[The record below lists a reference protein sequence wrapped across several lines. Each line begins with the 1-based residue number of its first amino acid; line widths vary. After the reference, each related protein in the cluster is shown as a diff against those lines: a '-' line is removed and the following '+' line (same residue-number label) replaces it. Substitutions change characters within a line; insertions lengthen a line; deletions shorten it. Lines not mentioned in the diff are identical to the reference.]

1 MSTRVLSVSVFISR
15 SELSMKLSDLKIG
28 AKLGAAFATIVVM
41 TMALGIFAW
50 SQLGAINNNVV
61 DLASNWLPSIRVLG
75 EIQDTLGQIRRAE
88 GQHVI
93 ATVAE
98 EKKAQEERTRKLV
111 QLLGEQEKRYEA
123 MLTPPE
129 KPIYAEYQQHR
140 QAYLASSEKLA
151 ALSGQGEDK
160 LPDTRAYFN
169 GEARTT
175 MQATFADVQKL
186 ADLNLKGADDSFRRS
201 QERYSQTLV
210 WVAVAVALSLVL
222 AVVLGLLLTRAIVR
236 PLAQAVSVAEH
247 LAAGDLTVAV
257 DVSGQDETG
266 LLLKAMAHMR
276 DQFSLIVQRVRSNAE
291 GVSSASA
298 EIAMGNQDLS
308 NRTEQQASA
317 LEQTAASMEELNA
330 TVKHNADNAR
340 GANQLAQSASH
351 VATQGGQVVS
361 EVVDTMRGIND
372 SSRRISDIISV
383 IDGIAFQTN
392 ILALNAAVEAARAG
406 EQGRGFAVVA
416 SEVRSLA
423 GRSAEAAKEIK
434 ALISDS
440 VERVGHGSTLVDK
453 AGATMA
459 DVVSSIRRV
468 TDIVGEISAASTE
481 QSSGVAQ
488 VGEAI
493 THMDQATQQNAAM
506 VEEMS
511 AAANALRTQAAEL
524 VEAVAQFKI
533 TSDLTRAKTP
543 PQTKA
548 APSSP
553 RPVSRGPAVAKLVQ
567 TKAPATSSA
576 APASTPSPA
585 LSHSKGND
593 DWESF

>member
-1 MSTRVLSVSVFISR
+1 
-15 SELSMKLSDLKIG
+15 MKLSDLRIG
-28 AKLGAAFATIVVM
+28 AKLGAAFATIFVM

-93 ATVAE
+93 ATAAE

-111 QLLGEQEKRYEA
+111 QLLSDQEKRYEA

-129 KPIYAEYQQHR
+129 KPIYADYQQHR

-151 ALSGQGEDK
+151 ALSAQGEEK

-169 GEARTT
+169 GEARST

-186 ADLNLKGADDSFRRS
+186 AELNLKGADDSFRRS
-201 QERYSQTLV
+201 QERYAQTLV
-210 WVAVAVALSLVL
+210 WVAMAVALSLVL
-222 AVVLGLLLTRAIVR
+222 AVMLGLLLTRAIVR
-236 PLAQAVSVAEH
+236 PLAQAVTVAEH

-257 DVSGQDETG
+257 DVSGKDETG

-543 PQTKA
+543 PRPQAT
-548 APSSP
+548 PTSP
-553 RPVSRGPAVAKLVQ
+553 RAISRGPAMTKLSQ
-567 TKAPATSSA
+567 PKTP
-576 APASTPSPA
+576 APASAPSPA
-585 LSHSKGND
+585 LSHSQGND

>member
-1 MSTRVLSVSVFISR
+1 
-15 SELSMKLSDLKIG
+15 MKLSNLRIG
-28 AKLGAAFATIVVM
+28 AKLGAAFAAIVVM
-41 TMALGIFAW
+41 TMALGVFAW
-50 SQLGAINNNVV
+50 SQLSAINSNVV
-61 DLASNWLPSIRVLG
+61 DLATNWLPSIQVLG
-75 EIQDTLGQIRRAE
+75 EMQDTLGQIRRAE

-93 ATVAE
+93 ATAAND
-98 EKKAQEERTRKLV
+98 KKAQEDRTRKLI
-111 QLLGEQEKRYEA
+111 QSLSEQEKRYEG
-123 MLTPPE
+123 MQTPPE
-129 KPIYAEYQQHR
+129 KLIYAEYLQHR
-140 QAYLASSEKLA
+140 QAYLASAEKLA
-151 ALSGQGEDK
+151 ALSIQGEDK
-160 LPDTRAYFN
+160 LADARAYFN
-169 GEARTT
+169 GEARAT
-175 MQATFADVQKL
+175 MQAAFTDVQKM
-186 ADLNLKGADDSFRRS
+186 ADINLKGADASFKHS
-201 QERYSQTLV
+201 QERYGQTLI
-210 WVAVAVALSLVL
+210 WVSIAVALSLLL
-222 AVVLGLLLTRAIVR
+222 ALVLGVLLTRAIVG
-236 PLAQAVSVAEH
+236 PLVRAATVAEQ
-247 LAAGDLTVAV
+247 LAAGDLTVAIPV
-257 DVSGQDETG
+257 AGQDETG
-266 LLLKAMAHMR
+266 LLLKSMAHMR
-276 DQFSLIVQRVRSNAE
+276 DQFSVIVQRVRSNAE

-351 VATQGGQVVS
+351 IAIQGGQVVS

-372 SSRRISDIISV
+372 SSRRIADIISV

-434 ALISDS
+434 GLISDS
-440 VERVGHGSTLVDK
+440 VTRVGHGSTLVDK

-459 DVVSSIRRV
+459 DVVGSIRRV

-481 QSSGVAQ
+481 QSSGVSQ

-493 THMDQATQQNAAM
+493 IHMDQATQQNAAM
-506 VEEMS
+506 VEQMA

-533 TSDLTRAKTP
+533 TGDQVHAKAPPSAQAALVRPRPQRQVPAPTAARAPTS
-543 PQTKA
+543 TAKA
-548 APSSP
+548 AP
-553 RPVSRGPAVAKLVQ
+553 
-567 TKAPATSSA
+567 
-576 APASTPSPA
+576 PA
-585 LSHSKGND
+585 LNHAQGSD

>member
-1 MSTRVLSVSVFISR
+1 
-15 SELSMKLSDLKIG
+15 MKLSDLRIG

-61 DLASNWLPSIRVLG
+61 DLATNWLPSIRVLG

-93 ATVAE
+93 ATAAE
-98 EKKAQEERTRKLV
+98 DKKAQEEKTR
-111 QLLGEQEKRYEA
+111 QLIQMLGAQEKRYQA

-129 KPIYAEYQQHR
+129 KPIYADYQQHR

-151 ALSGQGEDK
+151 ALSSQGEDK
-160 LPDTRAYFN
+160 LADTRAYFN
-169 GEARTT
+169 GDARTT
-175 MQATFADVQKL
+175 MQATFVDVQKL
-186 ADLNLKGADDSFRRS
+186 ADINLKGADDSFRRS
-201 QERYSQTLV
+201 QDRYAQTLV
-210 WVAVAVALSLVL
+210 WVTVAVALSLVL

-236 PLAQAVSVAEH
+236 PLAQAVSGAEH

-257 DVSGQDETG
+257 DVSGKDETG
-266 LLLKAMAHMR
+266 LLLSAMALMR
-276 DQFSLIVQRVRSNAE
+276 DQFSQIVQRVRSNAE

-351 VATQGGQVVS
+351 VASQGGQVVS

-416 SEVRSLA
+416 TEVHSLA

-524 VEAVAQFKI
+524 VEAVAQFKVN
-533 TSDLTRAKTP
+533 SDLTRAKTR
-543 PQTKA
+543 PQA

-553 RPVSRGPAVAKLVQ
+553 RPVSRSPAVAKLIQ
-567 TKAPATSSA
+567 TKAPASSA

>member
-383 IDGIAFQTN
+383 TDGIAFQTN

-423 GRSAEAAKEIK
+423 QRSASAAKEIK
-434 ALISDS
+434 VLIGDS
-440 VERVGHGSTLVDK
+440 VERVETGSKLVEQ
-453 AGATMA
+453 AGVTMH
-459 DVVSSIRRV
+459 DIVSSIRRV
-468 TDIVGEISAASTE
+468 TDVMSEITSANTE
-481 QSSGVAQ
+481 QSSGIEQ
-488 VGEAI
+488 INEAI
-493 THMDQATQQNAAM
+493 IQIDDMTQQNAAL
-506 VEEMS
+506 VEQ
-511 AAANALRTQAAEL
+511 AAAAAQSLQDQAGNLSQLVSVFKLDGRQIGMAQPAQRTIDITPMHPEL
-524 VEAVAQFKI
+524 PDGVTA
-533 TSDLTRAKTP
+533 
-543 PQTKA
+543 
-548 APSSP
+548 
-553 RPVSRGPAVAKLVQ
+553 
-567 TKAPATSSA
+567 
-576 APASTPSPA
+576 
-585 LSHSKGND
+585 
-593 DWESF
+593 

>member
-1 MSTRVLSVSVFISR
+1 
-15 SELSMKLSDLKIG
+15 MKLSDLRIG
-28 AKLGAAFATIVVM
+28 TKLGAAFAAIVVM
-41 TMALGIFAW
+41 TMALGLFAW

-93 ATVAE
+93 ATVPE

-129 KPIYAEYQQHR
+129 RPIYAEYQQHR

-151 ALSGQGEDK
+151 ALSSQGEDK

-169 GEARTT
+169 GEARST

-186 ADLNLKGADDSFRRS
+186 ADINLKGADDSFRRS
-201 QERYSQTLV
+201 QDRYAQTLV

-222 AVVLGLLLTRAIVR
+222 AVMLGLLLTRAIVR

-257 DVSGQDETG
+257 EVSGRDETG

-351 VATQGGQVVS
+351 VASQGGQVVS

-533 TSDLTRAKTP
+533 TSDLTRAKAP
-543 PQTKA
+543 PPAQA
-548 APSSP
+548 PPSSP
-553 RPVSRGPAVAKLVQ
+553 RVLNRSPAMAKLSQ
-567 TKAPATSSA
+567 PKTP
-576 APASTPSPA
+576 APASAPSPA
-585 LSHSKGND
+585 ISHSQGND

>member
-1 MSTRVLSVSVFISR
+1 
-15 SELSMKLSDLKIG
+15 MKLSDLRIG

-93 ATVAE
+93 ATAAE
-98 EKKAQEERTRKLV
+98 DKKAQEERTRKLV

-129 KPIYAEYQQHR
+129 KPIYADYQQHR
-140 QAYLASSEKLA
+140 QAYLVSSEKLA
-151 ALSGQGEDK
+151 ALSALGEEK
-160 LPDTRAYFN
+160 LPDTRVYFN
-169 GEARTT
+169 GEARST

-186 ADLNLKGADDSFRRS
+186 AELNLKGADDSFRRS
-201 QERYSQTLV
+201 QERYAQTLV
-210 WVAVAVALSLVL
+210 WVAAAVALSLVL

-257 DVSGQDETG
+257 DVSGKDETG

-533 TSDLTRAKTP
+533 TSDQTRSKTA
-543 PQTKA
+543 PQPQA

-553 RPVSRGPAVAKLVQ
+553 RPVSRGPAVAKLIQ
-567 TKAPATSSA
+567 TKAPASSA
-576 APASTPSPA
+576 VPASAPSPA
-585 LSHSKGND
+585 LSHGKGND

>member
-1 MSTRVLSVSVFISR
+1 
-15 SELSMKLSDLKIG
+15 MKLSDLRIG

-93 ATVAE
+93 ATAAE
-98 EKKAQEERTRKLV
+98 DKKAQEERTRKLV

-129 KPIYAEYQQHR
+129 KPIYADYQQHR

-151 ALSGQGEDK
+151 ALSAQGEEK

-169 GEARTT
+169 GEARST

-186 ADLNLKGADDSFRRS
+186 AELNLKGADDSFRRS
-201 QERYSQTLV
+201 QERYAQTLV
-210 WVAVAVALSLVL
+210 WVAAAVALSLVL

-257 DVSGQDETG
+257 DVSGKDETG

-533 TSDLTRAKTP
+533 TSDQTRAKTA
-543 PQTKA
+543 PQPQA
-548 APSSP
+548 APTSP
-553 RPVSRGPAVAKLVQ
+553 RPVSRGPAVAKLIQ
-567 TKAPATSSA
+567 TKAPASSA
-576 APASTPSPA
+576 VPASAPSPA

>member
-1 MSTRVLSVSVFISR
+1 
-15 SELSMKLSDLKIG
+15 MKFSDLRIG
-28 AKLGAAFATIVVM
+28 AKLGAAFATIVLM
-41 TMALGIFAW
+41 TLALGAFAW
-50 SQLGAINNNVV
+50 IQLGAINNNVV
-61 DLASNWLPSIRVLG
+61 DLATNWLPAIRALG
-75 EIQDTLGQIRRAE
+75 EMQDTLGQVRRAE

-93 ATVAE
+93 AIATDQ
-98 EKKAQEERTRKLV
+98 KKAQEERIRALART
-111 QLLGEQEKRYEA
+111 LGEQEKRYEA
-123 MLTPPE
+123 TLTPPE
-129 KPIYAEYQQHR
+129 KPIYAEYQKHR
-140 QAYLASSEKLA
+140 QAYLASAEQLMS
-151 ALSGQGEDK
+151 LSIQGEDK
-160 LPDTRAYFN
+160 LAEARTYYN
-169 GEARTT
+169 GEARST

-186 ADLNLKGADDSFRRS
+186 TDLNLKGADEAYRGS
-201 QERYSQTLV
+201 QERFGQTQI
-210 WVAVAVALSLVL
+210 WTSAVLLLSLVT
-222 AVVLGLLLTRAIVR
+222 AITLGVLLTRAIVR
-236 PLAQAVSVAEH
+236 PLTQAVNVAEK

-257 DVSGQDETG
+257 EVSSKDETG
-266 LLLKAMAHMR
+266 LLLKSMAHMR

-298 EIAMGNQDLS
+298 EIATGNQDLS
-308 NRTEQQASA
+308 DRTEQQASA

-434 ALISDS
+434 VLISDS
-440 VERVGHGSTLVDK
+440 VERVGHGSSLVDK

-459 DVVSSIRRV
+459 DVVTSIRRV

-533 TSDLTRAKTP
+533 TSDLTRAKTTAQAIP
-543 PQTKA
+543 AHRSPQPA
-548 APSSP
+548 SR
-553 RPVSRGPAVAKLVQ
+553 RPVVGHLSQPRNASHSTA
-567 TKAPATSSA
+567 SA
-576 APASTPSPA
+576 PSPA
-585 LSHSKGND
+585 LLNRQGHE

>member
-1 MSTRVLSVSVFISR
+1 
-15 SELSMKLSDLKIG
+15 MKFSDLRIG
-28 AKLGAAFATIVVM
+28 AKLGAAFATIVLM
-41 TMALGIFAW
+41 TLALGAFAW
-50 SQLGAINNNVV
+50 IQLGAINNNVV
-61 DLASNWLPSIRVLG
+61 DLATNWLPAIRALG
-75 EIQDTLGQIRRAE
+75 EMQDTLGQVRRAE

-93 ATVAE
+93 AIATDQ
-98 EKKAQEERTRKLV
+98 KKAQEERIRALART
-111 QLLGEQEKRYEA
+111 LGEQEKRYEA
-123 MLTPPE
+123 TLTPPE
-129 KPIYAEYQQHR
+129 KPVYAEYQKHR
-140 QAYLASSEKLA
+140 QAYLASAEQLMS
-151 ALSGQGEDK
+151 LSIQGEDK
-160 LPDTRAYFN
+160 LAEARTYYN
-169 GEARTT
+169 GEARST

-186 ADLNLKGADDSFRRS
+186 TDLNLKGADEAYRGS
-201 QERYSQTLV
+201 QERFGQTQI
-210 WVAVAVALSLVL
+210 WTSAVLLLSLVT
-222 AVVLGLLLTRAIVR
+222 AITLGVLLTRAIVR
-236 PLAQAVSVAEH
+236 PLTQAVNVAEK
-247 LAAGDLTVAV
+247 LAAGDLTVTV
-257 DVSGQDETG
+257 EVSSKDETG
-266 LLLKAMAHMR
+266 LLLKSMAHMR

-298 EIAMGNQDLS
+298 EIATGNQDLS
-308 NRTEQQASA
+308 DRTEQQASA

-361 EVVDTMRGIND
+361 EVVNTMRGIND

-434 ALISDS
+434 VLISDS
-440 VERVGHGSTLVDK
+440 VERVGHGSSLVDK

-459 DVVSSIRRV
+459 DVVTSIRRV

-533 TSDLTRAKTP
+533 NSDLTRAKTTAQAIP
-543 PQTKA
+543 AHRSPQPA
-548 APSSP
+548 SR
-553 RPVSRGPAVAKLVQ
+553 RPVVGHLSQPRNASHSTA
-567 TKAPATSSA
+567 SA
-576 APASTPSPA
+576 PSPA
-585 LSHSKGND
+585 LLNRQGHE

>member
-1 MSTRVLSVSVFISR
+1 
-15 SELSMKLSDLKIG
+15 MKFADLRIG
-28 AKLGAAFATIVVM
+28 AKLGAAFATIVLM
-41 TMALGIFAW
+41 TLALGAFAW
-50 SQLGAINNNVV
+50 IQLGAINNNVV
-61 DLASNWLPSIRVLG
+61 DLATNWLPAIRALG
-75 EIQDTLGQIRRAE
+75 EMQDTLGQVRRAE

-93 ATVAE
+93 AIATDQ
-98 EKKAQEERTRKLV
+98 KKAQEERIRALART
-111 QLLGEQEKRYEA
+111 LGEQEKRYEA
-123 MLTPPE
+123 TLTPPE
-129 KPIYAEYQQHR
+129 KPVYAEYQKHR
-140 QAYLASSEKLA
+140 QAYLASAEQLMS
-151 ALSGQGEDK
+151 LSIQGEDK
-160 LPDTRAYFN
+160 LAEARTYYN
-169 GEARTT
+169 GEARST

-186 ADLNLKGADDSFRRS
+186 TDLNLKGADEAYRGS
-201 QERYSQTLV
+201 QERFGQTQI
-210 WVAVAVALSLVL
+210 WTSAVLLLSLVT
-222 AVVLGLLLTRAIVR
+222 AITLGVLLTRAIVR
-236 PLAQAVSVAEH
+236 PLTQAVNVAEK
-247 LAAGDLTVAV
+247 LAAGDLTVTV
-257 DVSGQDETG
+257 EVSSKDETG
-266 LLLKAMAHMR
+266 LLLKSMAHMR

-298 EIAMGNQDLS
+298 EIATGNQDLS
-308 NRTEQQASA
+308 DRTEQQASA

-361 EVVDTMRGIND
+361 EVVNTMRGIND

-434 ALISDS
+434 VLISDS
-440 VERVGHGSTLVDK
+440 VERVGHGSSLVDK

-459 DVVSSIRRV
+459 DVVTSIRRV

-533 TSDLTRAKTP
+533 NSDLTRAKTTAQATP
-543 PQTKA
+543 AHRSPQPA
-548 APSSP
+548 SR
-553 RPVSRGPAVAKLVQ
+553 RPVVGHLSQPRNASHSTA
-567 TKAPATSSA
+567 SA
-576 APASTPSPA
+576 PSPA
-585 LSHSKGND
+585 LLNRQGHE

>member
-61 DLASNWLPSIRVLG
+61 DLASNWLPAIR
-75 EIQDTLGQIRRAE
+75 
-88 GQHVI
+88 
-93 ATVAE
+93 
-98 EKKAQEERTRKLV
+98 
-111 QLLGEQEKRYEA
+111 LLGEQEKRYEA

-257 DVSGQDETG
+257 
-266 LLLKAMAHMR
+266 
-276 DQFSLIVQRVRSNAE
+276 
-291 GVSSASA
+291 
-298 EIAMGNQDLS
+298 
-308 NRTEQQASA
+308 
-317 LEQTAASMEELNA
+317 
-330 TVKHNADNAR
+330 
-340 GANQLAQSASH
+340 
-351 VATQGGQVVS
+351 
-361 EVVDTMRGIND
+361 
-372 SSRRISDIISV
+372 
-383 IDGIAFQTN
+383 
-392 ILALNAAVEAARAG
+392 
-406 EQGRGFAVVA
+406 
-416 SEVRSLA
+416 
-423 GRSAEAAKEIK
+423 
-434 ALISDS
+434 
-440 VERVGHGSTLVDK
+440 
-453 AGATMA
+453 
-459 DVVSSIRRV
+459 
-468 TDIVGEISAASTE
+468 
-481 QSSGVAQ
+481 
-488 VGEAI
+488 
-493 THMDQATQQNAAM
+493 
-506 VEEMS
+506 
-511 AAANALRTQAAEL
+511 
-524 VEAVAQFKI
+524 
-533 TSDLTRAKTP
+533 
-543 PQTKA
+543 
-548 APSSP
+548 
-553 RPVSRGPAVAKLVQ
+553 
-567 TKAPATSSA
+567 
-576 APASTPSPA
+576 
-585 LSHSKGND
+585 
-593 DWESF
+593 

>member
-75 EIQDTLGQIRRAE
+75 EIQDTLGQIRRAK

-210 WVAVAVALSLVL
+210 WVAVAVVL

-434 ALISDS
+434 AL
-440 VERVGHGSTLVDK
+440 
-453 AGATMA
+453 
-459 DVVSSIRRV
+459 
-468 TDIVGEISAASTE
+468 
-481 QSSGVAQ
+481 
-488 VGEAI
+488 
-493 THMDQATQQNAAM
+493 
-506 VEEMS
+506 
-511 AAANALRTQAAEL
+511 
-524 VEAVAQFKI
+524 
-533 TSDLTRAKTP
+533 
-543 PQTKA
+543 
-548 APSSP
+548 
-553 RPVSRGPAVAKLVQ
+553 
-567 TKAPATSSA
+567 
-576 APASTPSPA
+576 
-585 LSHSKGND
+585 
-593 DWESF
+593 